1 MPGRSFPHNANGRV
15 WHLDCAPAASVA
27 TPVRGEG
34 VTWTFIIAIRSR
46 VDLCAVAGL
55 VDRRLRQHRRC
66 DEVREDGLSKELEG
80 QHWLCSFNVM
90 HGDCARRL
98 SVGYGAPPPRL
109 EASGRLNPGD
119 GIHLGCRSTGPLIT
133 FIELE
138 LR

>member
-1 MPGRSFPHNANGRV
+1 MAR
-15 WHLDCAPAASVA
+15 
-27 TPVRGEG
+27 
-34 VTWTFIIAIRSR
+34 
-46 VDLCAVAGL
+46 
-55 VDRRLRQHRRC
+55 
-66 DEVREDGLSKELEG
+66 SKELEG
-80 QHWLCSFNVM
+80 RHWLCSFSVM

-138 LR
+138 LREWVRLWVCAKAEVLDTATADASITKARNLNFIIVSSSHT